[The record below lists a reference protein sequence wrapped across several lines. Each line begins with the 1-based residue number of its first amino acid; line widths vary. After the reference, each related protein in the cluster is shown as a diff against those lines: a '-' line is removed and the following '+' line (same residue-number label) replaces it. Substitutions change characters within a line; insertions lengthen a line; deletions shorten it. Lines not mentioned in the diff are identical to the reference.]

1 MGAPILRTT
10 DLDTLADNIVS
21 RILAALDDS
30 GLIELPTLPDA
41 EVAGEDI
48 VSYASVADGA
58 VVQHPEPKAPADSA
72 DAQAIGEP
80 AQADAQSE
88 EVPPPAEEKAPAPA
102 PAPKVAKAEGK
113 AQPDLLGLGDYED
126 DE

>member
-21 RILAALDDS
+21 RILTALDDA
-30 GLIELPTLPDA
+30 GLITLPEPGTADSTE
-41 EVAGEDI
+41 EVDWGFE
-48 VSYASVADGA
+48 G
-58 VVQHPEPKAPADSA
+58 DSA
-72 DAQAIGEP
+72 DAQENGEP

-88 EVPPPAEEKAPAPA
+88 EVPPPAEEKAPDPA
-102 PAPKVAKAEGK
+102 PAPKAAKAKGK
-113 AQPDLLGLGDYED
+113 AQPDLLGLGDEED